1 MTATMNLTACIQTCR
16 CRNAAAVLAALL
28 VALCLPVVAAPSEG
42 TAGQTVTGRSLQR
55 PDGAMRQGH
64 AATVVVAQ
72 AQTKPAWKDL
82 TAAQKQ
88 ALQPLAPH
96 WDRLGEERKLK
107 WLVIS
112 KNYPTLSPD
121 EQAKVHRRM
130 SKWVTLSQQERTQ
143 ARQNFKQIK
152 TLTPEQKA
160 IQWEAYQALSPDERR
175 KLADQA
181 RARPAGVATVKP
193 ATKPRLIQARARKGA
208 TSGARMAEATPPIQQ
223 HTLLPRP
230 ETEPVES
237 ERSPY
242 EDEPA
247 E

>member
-1 MTATMNLTACIQTCR
+1 MAPIMNLTARIQTFR
-16 CRNAAAVLAALL
+16 CPNAAAALPALL
-28 VALCLPVVAAPSEG
+28 LALCLPVAAAPSEG
-42 TAGQTVTGRSLQR
+42 TAGQTVTGRSAQR
-55 PDGAMRQGH
+55 PDNSMRQRY
-64 AATVVVAQ
+64 ASTVVAAQ
-72 AQTKPAWKDL
+72 TQTKPAWKDL

-88 ALQPLAPH
+88 ALLPLAPH

-112 KNYPTLSPD
+112 KNYQTLSPD

-193 ATKPRLIQARARKGA
+193 ASKPRLIQTRARKGA
-208 TSGARMAEATPPIQQ
+208 TSGARMAVAAPPIQQ
-223 HTLLPRP
+223 HTLLPRS
-230 ETEPVES
+230 ESESVES

>member
-1 MTATMNLTACIQTCR
+1 MTSIVNLTASIRTCR
-16 CRNAAAVLAALL
+16 CRSATAVLPALL
-28 VALCLPVVAAPSEG
+28 LALCLPVAAAPSEG

-55 PDGAMRQGH
+55 PDNTMRQGH
-64 AATVVVAQ
+64 AGPTQ
-72 AQTKPAWKDL
+72 ARPAWKDL

-88 ALQPLAPH
+88 ALRPLAPH

-112 KNYPTLSPD
+112 KSYPTLSPD
-121 EQAKVHRRM
+121 EQAKLHRRM
-130 SKWVTLSQQERTQ
+130 SKWVTLSQHQRTQ
-143 ARQNFKQIK
+143 ARQNFKEIK

-160 IQWEAYQALSPDERR
+160 VQWEAYQALSPDERR

-208 TSGARMAEATPPIQQ
+208 TAGSRMAEAMPPIQQ

-230 ETEPVES
+230 ESEPVEA

>member
-1 MTATMNLTACIQTCR
+1 MNLTARIQNFR
-16 CRNAAAVLAALL
+16 CPGAAAVLPALVL
-28 VALCLPVVAAPSEG
+28 ALCLPVTAAPSEG
-42 TAGQTVTGRSLQR
+42 TAGQTVTGRSVQR
-55 PDGAMRQGH
+55 PDSSMRQRH
-64 AATVVVAQ
+64 ASTVVVAPT
-72 AQTKPAWKDL
+72 QTKPAWKDL
-82 TAAQKQ
+82 TAAQRQ
-88 ALQPLAPH
+88 ALAPLAPH

-112 KNYPTLSPD
+112 KSYPSLSPD

-130 SKWVTLSQQERTQ
+130 SRWVTLSQQERTQ
-143 ARQNFKQIK
+143 ARQNFKEIK

-160 IQWEAYQALSPDERR
+160 LQWEAYQALSADERR

-193 ATKPRLIQARARKGA
+193 ASKPRLIQARTRKGA
-208 TSGARMAEATPPIQQ
+208 APGARMAVTPPPIQQ
-223 HTLLPRP
+223 HTLLPRSEP
-230 ETEPVES
+230 ESVES